1 MLMQYVTFGTSDQR
15 SSRSEFGGRLAK
27 TLVATVN
34 NNIFLF
40 FFRCLLFSERVLG
53 LKVDGSAQ
61 KPRGRHLSRPPLP
74 FWGPLAAILDF
85 AGGAALQ
92 AVSERPLRR

>member
-1 MLMQYVTFGTSDQR
+1 MT
-15 SSRSEFGGRLAK
+15 
-27 TLVATVN
+27 
-34 NNIFLF
+34 F
-40 FFRCLLFSERVLG
+40 FFFFLLFSYTFLIKEVLRLKNLFG
-53 LKVDGSAQ
+53 KVDGSTQ
-61 KPRGRHLSRPPLP
+61 KSRGRPLSRLRQL